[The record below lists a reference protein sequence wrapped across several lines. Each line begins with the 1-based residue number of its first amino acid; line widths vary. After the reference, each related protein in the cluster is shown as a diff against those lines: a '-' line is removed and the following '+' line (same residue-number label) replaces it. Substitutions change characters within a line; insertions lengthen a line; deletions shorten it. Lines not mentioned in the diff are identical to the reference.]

1 MEDVFKCSVGKN
13 VANLLYAGRCSSEN
27 ERNSTMNGDEEWHE
41 VVLLFLDKLC
51 GKNVVFSSR
60 AAPDDVLGE
69 SMTVCNWL

>member
-1 MEDVFKCSVGKN
+1 
-13 VANLLYAGRCSSEN
+13 
-27 ERNSTMNGDEEWHE
+27 MNGDEEWHE
-41 VVLLFLDKLC
+41 VVLVFLDKLC